1 MTNQPS
7 AKKPRQKSIS
17 LKSLQKKA
25 TQINE
30 WSIHVLDEETNT
42 IIKYNKIFDKQKV
55 EGLIKEAYENLI
67 YAEQHEIE
75 FFSSDIRFMQ
85 YIYFLIIKHFTN
97 LRDQIPSDF
106 PSQVEAMNI
115 VVSTGLYETMFNV
128 CFDENEVLD
137 IVEKFKSLL
146 KKVEVI

>member
-1 MTNQPS
+1 
-7 AKKPRQKSIS
+7 
-17 LKSLQKKA
+17 
-25 TQINE
+25 
-30 WSIHVLDEETNT
+30 
-42 IIKYNKIFDKQKV
+42 
-55 EGLIKEAYENLI
+55 
-67 YAEQHEIE
+67 
-75 FFSSDIRFMQ
+75 MQ

-137 IVEKFKSLL
+137 IVEKFKSFVSIVDQIAHLDTEVREQLL
-146 KKVEVI
+146 NTVESDFVKGKIEANSEA